1 VTDPRRALFE
11 DAVRALVSGDT
22 DGVASLFTED
32 VVGWS
37 PVLSVSSLAELQA
50 EVAERDDALS
60 NLEITV
66 DSIDFIGDK
75 AIAEWR
81 VAADHT
87 GPLLIDDDLLVEPTG
102 RHVILAGVIIA
113 EFRGNQIRAFR
124 TYFDDA
130 ALLEQMLLPE

>member
-1 VTDPRRALFE
+1 VADSRLPLFE
-11 DAVRALVSGDT
+11 KAVRALVSGDT
-22 DGVASLFTED
+22 DDVASLFTDD

-37 PVLSVSSLAELQA
+37 PILSVSSLAELEA

-60 NLEITV
+60 NIEVSL

-81 VAADHT
+81 VSADHT

-102 RHVILAGVIIA
+102 RRIILAGVIIA
-113 EFRGNQIRAFR
+113 EFRGNQIRTFR